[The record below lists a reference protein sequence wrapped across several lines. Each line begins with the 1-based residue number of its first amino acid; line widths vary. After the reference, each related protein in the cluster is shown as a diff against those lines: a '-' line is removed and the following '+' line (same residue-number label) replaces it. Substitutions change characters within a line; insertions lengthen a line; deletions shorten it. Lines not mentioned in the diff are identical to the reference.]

1 MTKGVLRLGMAVA
14 LLIFV
19 WNIADGPAAVARL
32 QDADWR
38 WLLAAAIAVN
48 MQTVLSAWRWCV
60 TAGALGQRI
69 GMAQAVGEYYLS
81 QLINQTVPGGVLGDA
96 ARAVRARHSADMLR
110 SGQAVVIERFAGQ
123 LAMAAV
129 LLPALVWAGRGLW
142 ALGLVA
148 VGAALL
154 IALKGVP
161 RLRAIQKPL
170 WQALFGPHVRGAQT
184 ALGLAIVAC
193 NLAGFAFCAHAIGVS
208 LPLTA
213 VLTLIPLILTAMLVP
228 FSIAGWGWREGAAAA
243 LFPLA
248 GAAPEAG
255 VAASAAFG
263 AVLLASALPGLA
275 WIAGRTAANAP
286 STSVASPENRHI
298 SDVNS
303 GDIK

>member
-1 MTKGVLRLGMAVA
+1 MTRGVFRLGVAVV
-14 LLIFV
+14 LLGFV
-19 WNIADGPAAVARL
+19 WTIADGPAAVARL
-32 QDADWR
+32 RDADWR
-38 WLLAAAIAVN
+38 WLLAAAFAVN
-48 MQTVLSAWRWCV
+48 MQTILSAWRWRV

-81 QLINQTVPGGVLGDA
+81 QLINQTVPGGVVGDA
-96 ARAVRARHSADMLR
+96 ARAVRVRHSADMLR
-110 SGQAVVIERFAGQ
+110 SGQAVMIERFAGQ

-148 VGAALL
+148 VGAVLL
-154 IALKGVP
+154 LVLKGTP
-161 RLRAIQKPL
+161 RLRGIQKPL
-170 WQALFGPHVRGAQT
+170 WQALLGPQVRRVQT
-184 ALGLAIVAC
+184 TLGLVIVAC
-193 NLAGFAFCAHAIGVS
+193 NLAGFAFCARAIGVS

-263 AVLLASALPGLA
+263 AVLLASALPGLI
-275 WIAGRTAANAP
+275 WVAGRTTAN
-286 STSVASPENRHI
+286 VASPENRHI
-298 SDVNS
+298 SDANS